1 MARNSGR
8 LVPHLPRFGSNHDA
22 SLRDSGV
29 ALCRLATTLTHPSH
43 RPQTCTLILK
53 TRFRRWGTI
62 DDHSLHSPRWASHVS
77 KYHSLW
83 TWLFL
88 IFGGVLLYG
97 LFRPTPPPDVF
108 ANSDKVGHVLIFFA
122 VSLSGRL
129 SWVTIPDWLHW
140 PLWALLA
147 MALEYLQGLAQPLRI
162 FSIEDAYANVAGVLL
177 GLLGWLVIRL
187 YLARFSKGAV
197 TNVLE

>member
-1 MARNSGR
+1 
-8 LVPHLPRFGSNHDA
+8 L
-22 SLRDSGV
+22 
-29 ALCRLATTLTHPSH
+29 
-43 RPQTCTLILK
+43 
-53 TRFRRWGTI
+53 
-62 DDHSLHSPRWASHVS
+62 S
-77 KYHSLW
+77 KCHYLW

-88 IFGGVLLYG
+88 IFSGVLLYS
-97 LFRPTPPPDVF
+97 LFRPTSPPDVF

-129 SWVTIPDWLHW
+129 SKVAIPDRLHW
-140 PLWALLA
+140 PLWTFLA
-147 MALEYLQGLAQPLRI
+147 MALEYLQGAARPLRI

-187 YLARFSKGAV
+187 YLARFPKGAG